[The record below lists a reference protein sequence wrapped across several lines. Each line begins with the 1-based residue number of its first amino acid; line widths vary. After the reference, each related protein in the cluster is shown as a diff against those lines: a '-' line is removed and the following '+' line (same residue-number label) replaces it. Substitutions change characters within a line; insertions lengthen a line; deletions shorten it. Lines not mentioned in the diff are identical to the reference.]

1 MEKLIKD
8 LKEILS
14 QELNLY
20 KHMLELSID
29 KTEIITSGQVRELDK
44 ITQKEQALILK
55 AGKLEDIREKVLSRI
70 QEELKL
76 KKIQNISKLVDYLS
90 EEQKKEIED
99 IKEQLIDV
107 LDKLKERNILNSA
120 LIKDS
125 LEYINLNVNLLTN
138 ALTGSTYSDKVN
150 KDEVVQ
156 SKNIFDAK
164 V

>member
-1 MEKLIKD
+1 MENLIKD
-8 LKEILS
+8 LKEILL

-29 KTEIITSGQVRELDK
+29 KTDIITSGQVRELDK

-55 AGKLEDIREKVLSRI
+55 AGKLEDIREDIVSKI
-70 QEELKL
+70 QEKL
-76 KKIQNISKLVDYLS
+76 NLNKISNLSKLTDYLN
-90 EEQKKEIED
+90 EEQKKEVED
-99 IKEQLIDV
+99 IKKQLIDV
-107 LDKLKERNILNSA
+107 LNRLKERNSLNST

-138 ALTGSTYSDKVN
+138 ALSGSTYSDKVN
-150 KDEVVQ
+150 KDGVVQ
-156 SKNIFDAK
+156 SKSIFDAK

>member
-1 MEKLIKD
+1 MEKLVND
-8 LKEILS
+8 LKEILIE
-14 QELNLY
+14 ELNLY
-20 KHMLELSID
+20 KHMLELSIN

-55 AGKLEDIREKVLSRI
+55 AGRLEDIRENIISKI
-70 QEELKL
+70 QNELKL
-76 KKIQNISKLVDYLS
+76 NEIKNISRLVDYLS

-99 IKEQLIDV
+99 IKQQLIDV
-107 LDKLKERNILNSA
+107 LNRLKERNSLNST

-138 ALTGSTYSDKVN
+138 ALSSNIYSDKVN
-150 KDEVVQ
+150 KDDVLQ

>member
-1 MEKLIKD
+1 MDNLIKD
-8 LKEILS
+8 LKEILL

-20 KHMLELSID
+20 KSMLELSID
-29 KTEIITSGQVRELDK
+29 KTKIIISGQVRELDK

-55 AGKLEDIREKVLSRI
+55 AGKLENVREDILSKI
-70 QEELKL
+70 QEKLEL
-76 KKIQNISKLVDYLS
+76 KKIQNVSKLVDYLN

-99 IKEQLIDV
+99 IKQQLIDV
-107 LDKLKERNILNSA
+107 LNSLKERNTLNST

-138 ALTGSTYSDKVN
+138 AVSGSTYSDKVN
-150 KDEVVQ
+150 KDDVVQ
-156 SKNIFDAK
+156 SKSIFDTK

>member
-1 MEKLIKD
+1 MENLIKD
-8 LKEILS
+8 LKEILL

-44 ITQKEQALILK
+44 MTQKEQALILK
-55 AGKLEDIREKVLSRI
+55 AGKLEDIREDILSKI
-70 QEELKL
+70 QEKLKL
-76 KKIQNISKLVDYLS
+76 KKIQSISKLADYLS

-99 IKEQLIDV
+99 IKQQLIDV
-107 LDKLKERNILNSA
+107 LNSLKERNTLNST

-125 LEYINLNVNLLTN
+125 LEYINLNVSLLTN
-138 ALTGSTYSDKVN
+138 ALSGSTYSDKVN
-150 KDEVVQ
+150 KDDVVQ
-156 SKNIFDAK
+156 SKSIFDAK